1 MYQFSLVF
9 SRDQQCIGRLEFI
22 FKMFLIKSNINVL
35 KVVAVFVSLNYGSD
49 YGQVNHE
56 IFSEDDLLATDSN
69 FENEVVIPPP
79 DFPSHLGNNV

>member
-1 MYQFSLVF
+1 M
-9 SRDQQCIGRLEFI
+9 
-22 FKMFLIKSNINVL
+22 
-35 KVVAVFVSLNYGSD
+35 FVSLNYGSD

-79 DFPSHLGNNV
+79 DFPSHQGNNV